1 MKNNL
6 LLFIFLLLAF
16 PSMAQEGNNYSISL
30 YDAFKTGER
39 EIPEQYVGSNEKGH
53 YFLYSEG
60 KFGNGLSSLVK
71 FNNDFQ
77 PTTEAI
83 QLTHFDEKEGVS
95 EVSLG
100 IIERGDKLLNI
111 TSKSTKTY
119 RKYFAKTIDL
129 NGFQIT
135 SEKEILNLS
144 IEGVNMKKTYVS
156 FVLATDS
163 SAVGLFYTIPT
174 KPKEFRKYGLIVFD
188 NDFNKI
194 DAFTY
199 QFPFSKNEFV
209 IMGGTL
215 LNKKEMILL
224 TADLSQVPLSPNSK
238 KIPDYG
244 YKIVQLNQGNSKT
257 IGEVPND
264 NKWLNSLGLRIDGSK
279 IKLVGLYSNVGRYDA
294 HGTFFH
300 QIDQSN
306 PGETIHQLEPFDQ
319 ELLDQHS
326 EISNLENLSKKRIRK
341 HSELAYYIPKSIM
354 NYDDGAI
361 LMVAEETFNL
371 SQYITTYYSQNLLA
385 IHFDKEG
392 NRKWTRMI
400 KKDNSKNNTWI
411 YSSYLVLKDS
421 TDFHLIYNGNRKNLQ
436 KDHLVRNNAF
446 INEEDESVVVATI
459 SKEGDVSQKVVTNF
473 LQTQGFRIRPKL
485 SSKLNE
491 NEVLLFSQKPSNVKN
506 QRFILLKLKKD
517 MPPLSD

>member
-1 MKNNL
+1 MRINF
-6 LLFIFLLLAF
+6 LLFVFLLLAI
-16 PSMAQEGNNYSISL
+16 SSNAQEGDNFSISL

-39 EIPEQYVGSNEKGH
+39 EIPEQYVGSNENGH
-53 YFLYSEG
+53 YMLYCKG

-77 PTTEAI
+77 PTMEEI
-83 QLTHFDEKEGVS
+83 QLTHFDEEEGVS

-100 IIERGDKLLNI
+100 IIELGDKLLNI
-111 TSKSTKTY
+111 TTKSTKSY

-129 NGFQIT
+129 KGFKIT
-135 SEKEILNLS
+135 SEKEILSLS
-144 IEGVNMKKTYVS
+144 IEGVNMRRSYVS
-156 FVLATDS
+156 FVRAQDES
-163 SAVGLFYTIPT
+163 SVGLFYTVPT
-174 KPKEFRKYGLIVFD
+174 KPKEYRKYGLIVFD

-199 QFPFSKNEFV
+199 QFPFSRNEFV

-215 LNKKEMILL
+215 LNKKEMTLL
-224 TADLSQVPLSPNSK
+224 TADLSNVPLSPNSK

-264 NKWLNSLGLRIDGSK
+264 NKWLNSLALRIDGSK

-326 EISNLENLSKKRIRK
+326 EISNLENLSKKKIRK
-341 HSELAYYIPKSIM
+341 HSELAYYVPKSIM
-354 NYDDGAI
+354 KYDDGGI
-361 LMVAEETFNL
+361 LMIAEETQTF
-371 SQYITTYYSQNLLA
+371 SHYITTYYRQNLLA

-421 TDFHLIYNGNRKNLQ
+421 TDFHLIYNGNSKNLQ

-459 SKEGDVSQKVVTNF
+459 SKEGEVSQKVVTNF
-473 LQTQGFRIRPKL
+473 SQTQGFRIRPKL

-506 QRFILLKLKKD
+506 QRFILLNLNGEK
-517 MPPLSD
+517 PPTTD

>member
-1 MKNNL
+1 MKINL
-6 LLFIFLLLAF
+6 LLFIFLWVAI
-16 PSMAQEGNNYSISL
+16 PSIAQESNNYSISL
-30 YDAFKTGER
+30 YDEFKTGER
-39 EIPEQYVGSNEKGH
+39 EIPEQYVGSNENGH
-53 YFLYSEG
+53 YFLYSKG

-77 PTTEAI
+77 PTMEEI
-83 QLTHFDEKEGVS
+83 QLTHFDEEEGVS

-100 IIERGDKLLNI
+100 VIELGDKLLNI

-129 NGFQIT
+129 NGFRIA

-144 IEGVNMKKTYVS
+144 IEGVNMKRSYVS
-156 FVLATDS
+156 FVLAADS

-209 IMGGTL
+209 VMGGTL

-224 TADLSQVPLSPNSK
+224 TADLSKVPLSPKSK
-238 KIPDYG
+238 KVPDYG

-264 NKWLNSLGLRIDGSK
+264 NKWLNSLALRIDGSI

-319 ELLDQHS
+319 ALLDRHA
-326 EISNLENLSKKRIRK
+326 EIPNLENLSKKKIRK
-341 HSELAYYIPKSIM
+341 NSELAYYIPKSVLT
-354 NYDDGAI
+354 YDDGAI
-361 LMVAEETFNL
+361 LMIAEEIHTF
-371 SQYITTYYSQNLLA
+371 SQYITTYYFQNLIA
-385 IHFDKEG
+385 IHFDKNG
-392 NRKWTRMI
+392 NRLWTKMI
-400 KKDNSKNNTWI
+400 KKDNSKDNTWI

-436 KDHLVRNNAF
+436 KNDLKRFKAF
-446 INEEDESVVVATI
+446 NNEEDESVVIATI
-459 SKEGDVSQKVVTNF
+459 TKEGDVSQKVVTNNW
-473 LQTQGFRIRPKL
+473 QTQGFRVRPKL
-485 SSKLNE
+485 SSKFND

-506 QRFILLKLKKD
+506 QRFILLNLNEKKSLTTD
-517 MPPLSD
+517 